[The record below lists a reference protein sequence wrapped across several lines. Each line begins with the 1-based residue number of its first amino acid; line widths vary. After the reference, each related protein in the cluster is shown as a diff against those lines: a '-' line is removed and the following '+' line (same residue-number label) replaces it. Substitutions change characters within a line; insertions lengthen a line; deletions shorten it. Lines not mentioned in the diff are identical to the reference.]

1 LNFFSLFK
9 RNIIYKFKK
18 KTLIDTDNV
27 FKASLDELFHFYGSD
42 KANIFK
48 KTNKQ
53 GHGYSDFYTNQL
65 DELKK
70 QKINILEIGSYAGA
84 SAAAFIKY
92 FPKANVFCF
101 DINIS
106 NFEFKS
112 KKMHVFGIDINNK
125 NKSQK
130 ILTKIFKQHQF
141 YQFDLIIDDGSHN
154 LKDILFSLNFFFQY
168 LKEEGTFIIEDFKHP
183 NYYKYNRNIN
193 HILVDEF
200 LKNIVDKKLSNS
212 SMFNNNEQKYL
223 MNSIKKI
230 DVKKGNLS
238 DSDICFIKKKK
249 IK

>member
-27 FKASLDELFHFYGSD
+27 SKQSLDELFHYYGSD

-53 GHGYSDFYTNQL
+53 GHGYSDFYSNQFDNL
-65 DELKK
+65 TK

-92 FPKANVFCF
+92 FPKANIFCF
-101 DINIS
+101 DVNIS
-106 NFEFKS
+106 NFEYKS

-125 NKSQK
+125 YKSK
-130 ILTKIFKQHQF
+130 KTLTKIFKQHHF
-141 YQFDLIIDDGSHN
+141 SHFDLIIDDGSHN
-154 LKDILFSLNFFFQY
+154 LKDILLSLNFFFQY
-168 LKEEGTFIIEDFKHP
+168 LKDEGTFIIEDFKHP
-183 NYYKYNRNIN
+183 NYYQYNRNIN

-200 LKNIVDKKLSNS
+200 LKNILDKKLSNS
-212 SMFNNNEQKYL
+212 SIFNDNEQRFL
-223 MNSIKKI
+223 MNSIKRI
-230 DVKKGNLS
+230 DVNKGNLN
-238 DSDICFIKKKK
+238 DSDICFIKKN
-249 IK
+249 

>member
-1 LNFFSLFK
+1 MNFFSLFK

-18 KTLIDTDNV
+18 KTLVDTDNV

-141 YQFDLIIDDGSHN
+141 SQFDLIIDDGSHN

-212 SMFNNNEQKYL
+212 SMFNDNEQKYL

-249 IK
+249 N

>member
-1 LNFFSLFK
+1 MNFFSLFK

-141 YQFDLIIDDGSHN
+141 SQFDLIIDDGSHN

-212 SMFNNNEQKYL
+212 SVFNDNEQKYL

-238 DSDICFIKKKK
+238 DSDICFIKKN
-249 IK
+249 

>member
-1 LNFFSLFK
+1 MNFFSLFK

-18 KTLIDTDNV
+18 KTLVDTDNV

-84 SAAAFIKY
+84 SAAAFVKY

-125 NKSQK
+125 KKSK
-130 ILTKIFKQHQF
+130 KTLTKIFKQHEF
-141 YQFDLIIDDGSHN
+141 SQFDLIIDDGSHN

-212 SMFNNNEQKYL
+212 SMFNDNEQKYL